1 MSPAP
6 AATAEG
12 AVSDLAP
19 PDTGQAGDVTRPARR
34 PPSARTRTVAPDA
47 ACAAAVDT
55 ARAAAAT
62 DGVLDALVP
71 VAGGPPGGPGA
82 LVGEHLGFTVEGERV
97 GTHWFASHAAG
108 YPDWRWAV
116 TVVRASR
123 SREVTV
129 DEVSLLPG
137 TASLQAPAWLPWSER
152 VTAGDLGPGD
162 LMPTAPDDP
171 RLEPGYTGAD
181 TDPAEVATVADE
193 LGLGRARVLSP
204 IGRDDAADRWA
215 LGGAGAADALAVA
228 APAPC
233 STCGFFVG
241 LGGPLRQVFG
251 VCANLW
257 SPRDGMVVAMDH
269 GCGAHSDVDPV
280 GVAGRPDTV
289 LDTLATDGLE
299 ITDLVDLGLTPVPED
314 QTAPTDEH
322 VAAAPDEPDPE
333 PDDVEESLPD

>member
-6 AATAEG
+6 AATADGEVRVARPEG
-12 AVSDLAP
+12 SRSDDAN
-19 PDTGQAGDVTRPARR
+19 RPVRRTPVAR
-34 PPSARTRTVAPDA
+34 SRTAAPDA
-47 ACAAAVDT
+47 ACVAAVDT

-71 VAGGPPGGPGA
+71 LTGGPSAGPGA
-82 LVGEHLGFTVEGERV
+82 LVGEHLGFTVDGDRV
-97 GTHWFASHAAG
+97 GTHWFASRAAG

-129 DEVSLLPG
+129 DEVALLPG
-137 TASLQAPAWLPWSER
+137 TASLRAPGWLPWAER
-152 VTAGDLGPGD
+152 VTPGDLGPGD

-171 RLEPGYTGAD
+171 RLEPGYTAAS
-181 TDPAEVATVADE
+181 TDAAETATVADE
-193 LGLGRARVLSP
+193 LGLGRSRVLSP
-204 IGRDDAADRWA
+204 IGRDDAADRWVQ
-215 LGGAGAADALAVA
+215 GGAGSADALAVA

-241 LGGPLRQVFG
+241 LGGPRRQVFG
-251 VCANLW
+251 VCANAR

-269 GCGAHSDVDPV
+269 GCGAHSDVDPA

-289 LDTLATDGLE
+289 LDTLATDGLD
-299 ITDLVDLGLTPVPED
+299 ITDLVDLGLASQLEPAD
-314 QTAPTDEH
+314 
-322 VAAAPDEPDPE
+322 DEPGAGPVAD
-333 PDDVEESLPD
+333 PDDLFPG